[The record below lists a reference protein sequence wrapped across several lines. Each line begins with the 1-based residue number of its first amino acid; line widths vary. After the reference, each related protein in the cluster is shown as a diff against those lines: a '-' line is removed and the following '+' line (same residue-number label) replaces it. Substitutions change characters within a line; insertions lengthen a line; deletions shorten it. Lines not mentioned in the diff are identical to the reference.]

1 MASYVFAQSTPMAE
15 YDRSLAWAALLL
27 AAGGLV
33 MVYSAS
39 IEIAASSRY
48 TSDNSAYFLVR
59 QAIFLG
65 VALFAATLVFLVPV
79 RQWQKAAPWLF
90 VGGVLLLVLV
100 LVPGIGREVNG
111 ARRWLNLRA
120 FNIQPSELIDRKST
134 RLNSSHH

>member
-39 IEIAASSRY
+39 IEIAATSRY
-48 TSDNSAYFLVR
+48 TGDNSAYFLIR

-65 VALFAATLVFLVPV
+65 VALLAATVVFLVPV
-79 RQWQKAAPWLF
+79 RLWQKAAPWLF
-90 VGGVLLLVLV
+90 LLGTAVLVAV
-100 LVPGIGREVNG
+100 LVPGVGREV
-111 ARRWLNLRA
+111 
-120 FNIQPSELIDRKST
+120 DRKSVV
-134 RLNSSHH
+134 